1 MRHEYEKFPIL
12 PMLNNS
18 EQIITDSL
26 KKNIVETRIVCLGNM
41 FSDTG
46 KTMED
51 ECCRSAGSK
60 MA

>member
-1 MRHEYEKFPIL
+1 MKKFPIL

-26 KKNIVETRIVCLGNM
+26 TNIVETRIVCLRNM

-46 KTMED
+46 NTMED
-51 ECCRSAGSK
+51 EFCRSAVSK

>member
-1 MRHEYEKFPIL
+1 
-12 PMLNNS
+12 MLNNS

-26 KKNIVETRIVCLGNM
+26 NFFVETRIVCLHYV

-46 KTMED
+46 NTMED
-51 ECCRSAGSK
+51 KFGRSAGSK